1 MPFNKNLL
9 TGTILLSLVSVIVAA
24 PRGSNVAS
32 SSLVK
37 RYNTF
42 VGCSDDQ
49 RTKAGQALADA
60 ANLALIAFDQASTSD
75 PGFVSRSFAHD
86 DL

>member
-9 TGTILLSLVSVIVAA
+9 RSTIVLSLVSVIVAA
-24 PRGSNVAS
+24 PRGSNFAS

-37 RYNTF
+37 RDNTF

-49 RTKAGQALADA
+49 RNKAGQAVADA
-60 ANLALIAFDQASTSD
+60 ANLALIAYDQASTSD
-75 PGFVSRSFAHD
+75 PGFVSRAFAE
-86 DL
+86 